1 MVTVKY
7 YSEEFV
13 RKTEEIRCGCPVVR
27 VLAEYWHIDLWG
39 GFVLG
44 WGFVFFGGVESRG
57 KRI

>member
-1 MVTVKY
+1 MKY

-13 RKTEEIRCGCPVVR
+13 RKTEEIRCDCLVVR
-27 VLAEYWHIDLWG
+27 VLAEYWHIDLWE

-44 WGFVFFGGVESRG
+44 GGFVFFGGMESRG